1 MIYQKLL
8 EIQKATRSLAPNTT
22 GQTGMAKYQ
31 YVSGAKLLGVVRPL
45 MDQVGVILSQEIVSI
60 ENSPINYN
68 TTKGAKMEM
77 FTTIKLRFTWI
88 DCEDGSSFSTE
99 FAANGMN
106 AFDKGLGSALTY
118 AERYFLMKFF
128 HISTDE
134 DDIDALVKD
143 EAVSVAPVSADNG
156 PELQPAENTNS
167 VEYAIRLAQNAR
179 SSQEL
184 RKVWN
189 DYKEMFGR
197 DINFVRTIQTSP
209 YNDAKGR
216 STNKS

>member
-8 EIQKATRSLAPNTT
+8 EIQKATRSLAPNVS
-22 GQTGMAKYQ
+22 GQTGQAKYQ
-31 YVSGAKLLGVVRPL
+31 YVSGAKLLGVIRPL
-45 MDQVGVILSQEIVSI
+45 MDQSGVILSQEIISI
-60 ENSPINYN
+60 DNAPINYN
-68 TTKGAKMEM
+68 TTKGSKMEM
-77 FTTIKLRFTWI
+77 FTTIRLRFTWI

-118 AERYFLMKFF
+118 AERYYLMKFF
-128 HISTDE
+128 HIATDE
-134 DDIDALVKD
+134 DDVDALVKD
-143 EAVSVAPVSADNG
+143 EAVTVSSPAVSDNNVY
-156 PELQPAENTNS
+156 EQEEKTIT
-167 VEYAIRLAQNAR
+167 VEHAITLAQNVK

-189 DYKEMFGR
+189 DYKEAFGR
-197 DINFVRTIQTSP
+197 DINFVRAIQASP

>member
-8 EIQKATRSLAPNTT
+8 EIQKATRSLAPNVS
-22 GQTGMAKYQ
+22 GQTGQAKYQ
-31 YVSGAKLLGVVRPL
+31 YVSGAKLLGIIRPL
-45 MDQVGVILSQEIVSI
+45 MDQSGVILSQEIISI
-60 ENSPINYN
+60 DNTPINYN
-68 TTKGAKMEM
+68 TTKGSKMEM

-118 AERYFLMKFF
+118 AERYYLMKFF
-128 HISTDE
+128 HIATDE
-134 DDIDALVKD
+134 DDVDALVKD
-143 EAVSVAPVSADNG
+143 EAVSVAPVSAGNG

-167 VEYAIRLAQNAR
+167 VEYAIRLAQNVK

-189 DYKEMFGR
+189 DYKEAFGR
-197 DINFVRTIQTSP
+197 DINFVRAIQASP

>member
-1 MIYQKLL
+1 MIYKKLL

-60 ENSPINYN
+60 ENTPINYN
-68 TTKGAKMEM
+68 TSKGAKMEM

-128 HISTDE
+128 HIATDE
-134 DDIDALVKD
+134 DDMDGLVN
-143 EAVSVAPVSADNG
+143 EVLSVTQVSAAGG
-156 PELQPAENTNS
+156 PELQQAEDRNS
-167 VEYAIRLAQNAR
+167 VEYAISLAQNAR

-209 YNDAKGR
+209 FNDAKGR